1 MNLPK
6 MFEKEKMW
14 TYSNLL
20 SFSRIFIGMFLYYGI
35 SRRLLSF
42 SFFLAVLAVFTDFA
56 DGYLARKRNEISE
69 LGKILDPLGDKVAVA
84 LVAIALHYAS
94 GLPLW
99 IVLLIIGR
107 DILILIG
114 SVILIEKL
122 QNVVASEMPGK
133 VAVTII
139 AGLLLAYLLD
149 WNFLKPLLLYLT
161 VLAVLVS
168 FFFYL
173 LRFFKMI
180 LKSKLNN

>member
-1 MNLPK
+1 MNLRR
-6 MFEKEKMW
+6 MFKQEKVW

-20 SFSRIFIGMFLYYGI
+20 SLSRLFIGMFLYYGI
-35 SRRLLSF
+35 SRRHLPF
-42 SFFLAVLAVFTDFA
+42 SFFLAILAVFTDFA

-69 LGKILDPLGDKVAVA
+69 LGKILDPLGDKVTVA
-84 LVAIALHYAS
+84 LSAVALHYAY

-122 QNVVASEMPGK
+122 QNVTASEMPGK
-133 VAVTII
+133 IAVTII
-139 AGLLLAYLLD
+139 AGLLLAYLLE
-149 WNFLKPLLLYLT
+149 WQLAKPILLYLT
-161 VLAVLVS
+161 VLAVLIS

-180 LKSKLNN
+180 FKK